1 MGTIQYILS
10 NPVVQA
16 VLLSALPL
24 AFVLTYVLV
33 VLYTEMKIA
42 AHIQDRVAYMRTGW
56 HGVLQNIADMIKL
69 LLKEDI
75 IPDRSDKLFFRLAP
89 YIAFAGSYAMYAVL
103 PFSSLFI
110 GADINL
116 GVFFLVAA
124 GSLVVIG
131 ILMAG
136 WSSNNKW
143 SMLGGVRSAAQMISY
158 EIPTSLAIVMVAMIT
173 GSLNLQTVTKFQD
186 GGIQNWLLFGGS
198 LPLTQKLCLLP
209 FTLIAFLILFISS
222 IAEVNRTPFDLPEAE
237 SELVQGFFTE
247 YSGMRFAIFY
257 LSEYANLF
265 TVSAVGVSLF
275 LGGWSSPF
283 GAVMSG
289 SGLGSF
295 LVRPKVVRICRAA
308 DLGAVDSA
316 APARGSTD
324 VCFVESPDAVA
335 SFLSAGC
342 RIYFS
347 HLKNRKHSCLLPEH
361 IFITSSIRSLLFWWE

>member
-289 SGLGSF
+289 PVWGVFWFVLKSF
-295 LVRPKVVRICRAA
+295 AFVVLQIWVRWTLPRLRVDQLMYVSWKV
-308 DLGAVDSA
+308 LT
-316 APARGSTD
+316 PWLL
-324 VCFVESPDAVA
+324 F
-335 SFLSAGC
+335 
-342 RIYFS
+342 
-347 HLKNRKHSCLLPEH
+347 CLLAVG
-361 IFITSSIRSLLFWWE
+361 FILVI

>member
-1 MGTIQYILS
+1 
-10 NPVVQA
+10 

-24 AFVLTYVLV
+24 VFVLTYVLV

-75 IPDRSDKLFFRLAP
+75 IPDRSDKMFFRLAP

-173 GSLNLQTVTKFQD
+173 GSLNLQAVTKFQD

-209 FTLIAFLILFISS
+209 FTFIAFLILFISS

-289 SGLGSF
+289 PVWGVFWFVIKSF
-295 LVRPKVVRICRAA
+295 AFVVLQIWVRWTLPRLRVDQLMYVSWKV
-308 DLGAVDSA
+308 LT
-316 APARGSTD
+316 PWLL
-324 VCFVESPDAVA
+324 F
-335 SFLSAGC
+335 
-342 RIYFS
+342 
-347 HLKNRKHSCLLPEH
+347 CLLAVG
-361 IFITSSIRSLLFWWE
+361 FILVI